1 MNKAGGKHRFGK
13 RTHASIKR
21 ASREYHASI
30 ARAHVSSATTANHS
44 SFQTKRKFVECLSF
58 RRLSQTST
66 SMFQSIICAMSTRL
80 FSQFNKRLITIS
92 ASTVYKDQKA
102 STHRKAVWSFQFH
115 SLITRAILRMLVF
128 QKIANQTTTSPNI
141 DKHASF
147 AEFILAYKLLSV
159 FKVP

>member
-1 MNKAGGKHRFGK
+1 
-13 RTHASIKR
+13 
-21 ASREYHASI
+21 
-30 ARAHVSSATTANHS
+30 
-44 SFQTKRKFVECLSF
+44 
-58 RRLSQTST
+58 
-66 SMFQSIICAMSTRL
+66 MFQSIICAMSTRL

-141 DKHASF
+141 DKQASF

-159 FKVP
+159 FKAP